1 MKLDNLQF
9 DDDVRIDAVSP
20 IIDKAERQRAK
31 QREYN
36 ARWKAKK
43 KLLEGTKT
51 RPYKTKPKVKEAVS
65 STSNASVIVGQMS
78 VVLAKEVYLELKKV
92 FES

>member
-9 DDDVRIDAVSP
+9 DDDVQSSP
-20 IIDKAERQRAK
+20 ITVIDKAEQKRLK

-43 KLLEGTKT
+43 KLLEVGKPRATKT
-51 RPYKTKPKVKEAVS
+51 KAKVKEVAVS
-65 STSNASVIVGQMS
+65 KSNASIVISQMP
-78 VVLAKEVYLELKKV
+78 VMLAKEVYLELKKV

>member
-9 DDDVRIDAVSP
+9 DDDVQSTP

-43 KLLEGTKT
+43 KLLEVGKPRATKT
-51 RPYKTKPKVKEAVS
+51 KAKVKEVAVS
-65 STSNASVIVGQMS
+65 KSNASIVISQMP
-78 VVLAKEVYLELKKV
+78 VMLAKEVYLELKKV

>member
-9 DDDVRIDAVSP
+9 DDDVTASP
-20 IIDKAERQRAK
+20 IIDKAEQQRAK

-36 ARWKAKK
+36 RRWKAKK
-43 KLLEGTKT
+43 QLLEGTKP
-51 RPYKTKPKVKEAVS
+51 RAYKTKSKVKEVVS
-65 STSNASVIVGQMS
+65 SKSNASVIVGQMS

>member
-9 DDDVRIDAVSP
+9 DDDVTASP
-20 IIDKAERQRAK
+20 IIDKAEQQRAK

-36 ARWKAKK
+36 RRWKAKK

-51 RPYKTKPKVKEAVS
+51 RPYKTKPKAKEVVS
-65 STSNASVIVGQMS
+65 NKSNASVIVGQMS

>member
-9 DDDVRIDAVSP
+9 DDDVTASP
-20 IIDKAERQRAK
+20 IIDKAEQQRAK

-36 ARWKAKK
+36 RRWKAKK

-51 RPYKTKPKVKEAVS
+51 RPYKTKSKVKETVS
-65 STSNASVIVGQMS
+65 SKSNASVIVGQMS